1 MSILNSLLLKISTV
15 KKICISFFF
24 SHLVLLLMWIF
35 TLPVINDQIG
45 TQVFDLQTFGYDVS
59 VAESIVNNLNDRTTA
74 LYLFPQLSLL
84 DVLYP
89 FLMALFLSSLLFR
102 LFKITKTT
110 NKVTSILL
118 VIPFL
123 AMIFDYAENICV
135 ILMITKSIEI
145 SETIVLLSSTF
156 TVLKGGMTSIAWIA
170 ILVYAIKW
178 FGIKIIER
186 NKKQTV
192 AHHPWGSGNKF
203 WNWLFPWDVRKGNN
217 ILKYIFE

>member
-1 MSILNSLLLKISTV
+1 MSILNSLLLKTSSV
-15 KKICISFFF
+15 KKICITFVA
-24 SHLVLLLMWIF
+24 SHLVLLLMWLF
-35 TLPVINDQIG
+35 TLSVINEQIG

-59 VAESIVNNLNDRTTA
+59 VAESIVDNLNNETTA
-74 LYLFPQLSLL
+74 LYLFPQLTLL

-110 NKVTSILL
+110 SKVASILL
-118 VIPFL
+118 VVPFL

-135 ILMITKSIEI
+135 ILMITKSIQI
-145 SETIVLLSSTF
+145 SETMVLLSSTF
-156 TVLKGGMTSIAWIA
+156 TILKGLLTSIAWIA

-186 NKKQTV
+186 NNKQTM
-192 AHHPWGSGNKF
+192 AHHPKSSGNKF
-203 WNWLFPWDVRKGNN
+203 
-217 ILKYIFE
+217 

>member
-1 MSILNSLLLKISTV
+1 MSILNSLLLKTSSV
-15 KKICISFFF
+15 KKICISFVA

-74 LYLFPQLSLL
+74 LYLFPQLTLL

-110 NKVTSILL
+110 SKVTSILL

-135 ILMITKSIEI
+135 ILMITKSIET
-145 SETIVLLSSTF
+145 SETIVFISSTF
-156 TVLKGGMTSIAWIA
+156 TVLKGLLTSIAWIA
-170 ILVYAIKW
+170 ILVYTIKW
-178 FGIKIIER
+178 LGIKIIER
-186 NKKQTV
+186 NKELAT
-192 AHHPWGSGNKF
+192 AHHPKSSGNKF
-203 WNWLFPWDVRKGNN
+203 
-217 ILKYIFE
+217 

>member
-35 TLPVINDQIG
+35 TLPVINEQIG

-110 NKVTSILL
+110 NKVASILL

-123 AMIFDYAENICV
+123 AMIFDYAENICI

-145 SETIVLLSSTF
+145 SETMVLLSSTF
-156 TVLKGGMTSIAWIA
+156 TVLKGVLTSIAWIA

-192 AHHPWGSGNKF
+192 AHHP
-203 WNWLFPWDVRKGNN
+203 
-217 ILKYIFE
+217 